1 MGKQISNYTLAR
13 IYISNFRNL
22 GPNSSKAHNPRREG
36 ILHYFVKKRLDIK
49 IIEEMIN
56 VIDQL
61 YDGALLEDLEK
72 VSTEEEDVFSE
83 IERQGNKKLLK
94 LFSKIGDDII
104 EKQNI
109 IIV

>member
-13 IYISNFRNL
+13 LYISNFRNL
-22 GPNSSKAHNPRREG
+22 GHNSSKAHNPRGEG

>member
-1 MGKQISNYTLAR
+1 MYKLDINYTLAR
-13 IYISNFRNL
+13 TYITNFRSL
-22 GPNSSKAHNPRREG
+22 GPNAYEAHNPRGEG

-83 IERQGNKKLLK
+83 IERQENQELLK
-94 LFSKIGDDII
+94 LFSKIGDDVT
-104 EKQNI
+104 EKQS